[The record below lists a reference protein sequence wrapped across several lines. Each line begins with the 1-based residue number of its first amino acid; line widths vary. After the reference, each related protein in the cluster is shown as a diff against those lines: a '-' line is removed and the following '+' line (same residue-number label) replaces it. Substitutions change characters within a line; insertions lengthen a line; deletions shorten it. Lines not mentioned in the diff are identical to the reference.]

1 MFEFRFLQSGLLDSK
16 NLWPLKPVGLEA
28 GKGGLQVV
36 NDLNTHTHT
45 HIMHVHV
52 WLTEL

>member
-1 MFEFRFLQSGLLDSK
+1 
-16 NLWPLKPVGLEA
+16 LEA

-36 NDLNTHTHT
+36 NDLNTHTRT
-45 HIMHVHV
+45 MHIHV